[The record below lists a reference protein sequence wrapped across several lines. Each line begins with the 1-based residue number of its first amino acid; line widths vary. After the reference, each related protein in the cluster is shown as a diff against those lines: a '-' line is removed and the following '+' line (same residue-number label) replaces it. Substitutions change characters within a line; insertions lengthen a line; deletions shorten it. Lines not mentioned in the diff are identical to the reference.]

1 MLEDPLE
8 AVFTELEEDAVVELD
23 GSLKA
28 VVTGDEEVVTV
39 EPDRFATLTEE
50 AVELE
55 AVVTGVDEVE
65 LAEGELLAVL
75 VEEVD
80 GELEAVVTGADIFLR
95 VARSDL

>member
-28 VVTGDEEVVTV
+28 VVTGAEEVVTV

-50 AVELE
+50 DVELE
-55 AVVTGVDEVE
+55 AVVTGVD
-65 LAEGELLAVL
+65 
-75 VEEVD
+75 
-80 GELEAVVTGADIFLR
+80 IFLR

>member
-1 MLEDPLE
+1 M
-8 AVFTELEEDAVVELD
+8 
-23 GSLKA
+23 
-28 VVTGDEEVVTV
+28 EEV
-39 EPDRFATLTEE
+39 DG
-50 AVELE
+50 ELE

-80 GELEAVVTGADIFLR
+80 GELEAVVTGVDIFLR

>member
-1 MLEDPLE
+1 MDYGADE
-8 AVFTELEEDAVVELD
+8 VELAE
-23 GSLKA
+23 GELLA
-28 VVTGDEEVVTV
+28 VLVEEV
-39 EPDRFATLTEE
+39 DG
-50 AVELE
+50 ELE
-55 AVVTGVDEVE
+55 AVVTGADEVE